1 MNDTDKKLIY
11 EFCGGKKIE
20 RFVAKLDGWRFGDIV
35 YTIISDPDL
44 NFYFKY
50 AVPKL
55 IYCSLTKMERA
66 YNGNYWISEVRIEEG
81 GKRYYGDSI
90 GEKPDEA
97 FGQALLK
104 LIKEKK

>member
-50 AVPKL
+50 AVPKVYKEYGESGL
-55 IYCSLTKMERA
+55 SLLLDRWT
-66 YNGNYWISEVRIEEG
+66 EVVLFTFTSL
-81 GKRYYGDSI
+81 YD
-90 GEKPDEA
+90 PDEA

-104 LIKEKK
+104 LIKDKK